1 MDDVLY
7 TIMPISTIF
16 EEDTKPGNYQEIIY
30 DGIQMQVEHIHLN
43 KFKIIRLYS
52 TDPADYLKTYLQPG
66 EIINI

>member
-16 EEDTKPGNYQEIIY
+16 EEDTDLGNYQEIIY
-30 DGIQMQVEHIHLN
+30 DGIQMQVEHINLN

-52 TDPADYLKTYLQPG
+52 TDPADYLKPYLQPG